1 MKWPLKSL
9 YRASINL
16 ILQAEKIR
24 QREAEIAGLEER
36 RHKRIASHLGNNF
49 VVECY
54 MGVEQAGKSLLALS
68 ETLGNMSSLN
78 DQLLAKEEMLVK
90 LETNLCVEL
99 QGLSFDSNTVFETQ
113 KKAELYQSRHKLLHH
128 LENEL
133 KLSSIRFASLLQR
146 LQQLEVEKIKGG
158 NSVINR
164 MLHPQ
169 LERDLRQSSFELARL
184 VQAQQGIE
192 KPSDG
197 VVNSQQEHGFQLEQ
211 SDCLEVEEMDK
222 MVNKVESMRESDS
235 GFLQE
240 EEEEISQSSLQL
252 TLLMEDNTSTEEDS
266 EGSGVSLPRQAVKTS
281 CVTLTSSRGQAADQP
296 GLMMTGKDTWS
307 DDRECG
313 STSASP
319 PSQVSLITHSQ

>member
-1 MKWPLKSL
+1 M
-9 YRASINL
+9 
-16 ILQAEKIR
+16 
-24 QREAEIAGLEER
+24 
-36 RHKRIASHLGNNF
+36 
-49 VVECY
+49 
-54 MGVEQAGKSLLALS
+54 
-68 ETLGNMSSLN
+68 
-78 DQLLAKEEMLVK
+78 
-90 LETNLCVEL
+90 
-99 QGLSFDSNTVFETQ
+99 Q
-113 KKAELYQSRHKLLHH
+113 K
-128 LENEL
+128 
-133 KLSSIRFASLLQR
+133 
-146 LQQLEVEKIKGG
+146 LQQLEVEKTKGQ

-184 VQAQQGIE
+184 VQTQQGIE

-197 VVNSQQEHGFQLEQ
+197 VVNSQQEGGFQLEQ

-222 MVNKVESMRESDS
+222 MVIKVESMRESDS

-240 EEEEISQSSLQL
+240 EEEISQSSLQL
-252 TLLMEDNTSTEEDS
+252 TLLMENNTSTEEDS
-266 EGSGVSLPRQAVKTS
+266 EGSGMSLPRQAVKTS
-281 CVTLTSSRGQAADQP
+281 GVTLTSSRGQAVDQP